1 MDFLPD
7 SLATLVSSSARR
19 VLAIRLGVHQHLC
32 ATLWSSDVAVTC
44 SRFLPEQESYLLL
57 LDQGHAIA
65 HLAWRDE
72 ATGLAGLR
80 LAVPHPLPACPSPGP
95 IEADTWLISIGVD
108 EAASPIASLAA
119 PRNSLDLK
127 NGSPLEYSF
136 TLEQEA
142 SPSNCGGPLI
152 APSGA
157 LAGILTCNGATAS
170 TAGWVRVVSYLAVTR
185 LVGATHLMAV
195 TPAAP
200 PAWPPARIGRKAD
213 SPRGWLGLSLQ
224 PSLLAPVFFAVAGQS
239 SGRKVIN
246 VIPNG
251 PADRAGLQ
259 LGDIVL
265 TIADQSMVGDGAV
278 REYLYKARIGETAP
292 ITLLR
297 SGKMVGLTITVSET
311 PAD

>member
-1 MDFLPD
+1 M
-7 SLATLVSSSARR
+7 
-19 VLAIRLGVHQHLC
+19 
-32 ATLWSSDVAVTC
+32 
-44 SRFLPEQESYLLL
+44 LL

-80 LAVPHPLPACPSPGP
+80 LAVPHPLPACPSPGR
-95 IEADTWLISIGVD
+95 IEADTWLISIGID
-108 EAASPIASLAA
+108 ETASPTASLAA
-119 PRNSLDLK
+119 LQNSPNLK

-136 TLEQEA
+136 TLDQEA
-142 SPSNCGGPLI
+142 SPGNCGGPLI

-170 TAGWVRVVSYLAVTR
+170 TTGWVRVVSYLEVTR
-185 LVGATHLMAV
+185 LVGATHLTAV
-195 TPAAP
+195 TPAASP
-200 PAWPPARIGRKAD
+200 PALSPARIGRKAD
-213 SPRGWLGLSLQ
+213 SRRGWLGLRLQ
-224 PSLLAPVFFAVAGQS
+224 PSLLPHAFCAMAGQS

-297 SGKMVGLTITVSET
+297 SGKIVGLTITLSET